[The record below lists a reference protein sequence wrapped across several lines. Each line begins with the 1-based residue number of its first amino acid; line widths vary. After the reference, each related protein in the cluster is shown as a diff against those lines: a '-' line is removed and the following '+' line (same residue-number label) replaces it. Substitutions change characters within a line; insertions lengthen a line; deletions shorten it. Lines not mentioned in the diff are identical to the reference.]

1 MVAQDDEIHES
12 GPEAAAAAGSPDGLR
27 RLFEAHSVAVVGASK
42 DPDKW
47 GYQVVRSILGGGFGG
62 AVYPVNPRGG
72 EILGLPVYER
82 LRNLPEPPDVVV
94 VSLPATFVPAV
105 IDEAAQAGAGV
116 LIVLAKGFR
125 EAGNAGLQDD
135 MVAALGRHG
144 LRLVGPNVMGL
155 TFLPLRLNTM
165 PWPCIDVAGP
175 LGVIGQS
182 GTVTAALAEW
192 AADDGLG
199 VSAILNTG
207 NQADVCEVDF
217 LEALDAEPSTRAIA
231 LHVEGLHDGRRF
243 LETLRALRKPVAV
256 LKSGR
261 STSGRRAAAS
271 HTGSLAGRDEVFTG
285 VCRQVGAIRAAT
297 LSDLYDSA
305 KALATLGHSRGDRVL
320 FLSTS
325 GGSGALAVD
334 DAERRGLT
342 VAQLPEGFIESL
354 RELGLAPAS
363 SANPLDLDTES
374 AADFETAGQLA
385 IDRDVADYI
394 VLGFG
399 DPIPGA
405 ARVAARLA
413 PQLPGGIVSYYLAG
427 GDVQR
432 AESLAMHEAGIP
444 VFPTPERAAHGIASC
459 VHWTRA
465 YRRRFADAEARMRA
479 GK

>member
-1 MVAQDDEIHES
+1 MVTQGEES
-12 GPEAAAAAGSPDGLR
+12 HLSEPGRVAPGGRVDGLR
-27 RLFEAHSVAVVGASK
+27 RLFEARSVAVVGASK
-42 DPDKW
+42 DPEKW
-47 GYQVVRSILGGGFGG
+47 GYQVVRSILGGGFEG

-72 EILGLPVYER
+72 EILGLRVWER
-82 LRNLPEPPDVVV
+82 LLDLPEPPDVIV
-94 VSLPATFVPAV
+94 VSLPAPLVPKV
-105 IDEAAQAGAGV
+105 VEEAAQVGAGV

-125 EAGNAGLQDD
+125 EAGNADLQDE
-135 MVAALGRHG
+135 MVAAARRHG

-155 TFLPLRLNTM
+155 TFLPARLNTM
-165 PWPCIDVAGP
+165 PWPCIDVPGP

-192 AADDGLG
+192 AADEGLG
-199 VSAILNTG
+199 ISAILNTG

-217 LEALDAEPSTRAIA
+217 LAALEADPSTRAIA
-231 LHVEGLHDGRRF
+231 LHVEGLQDGRRF
-243 LETLRALRKPVAV
+243 LETLRSLRKPVAV
-256 LKSGR
+256 LKSGG

-285 VCRQVGAIRAAT
+285 ACRQVGAIRAST

-334 DAERRGLT
+334 EAERQGLR
-342 VAQLPEGFIESL
+342 VAQLPEGFVESL
-354 RELGLAPAS
+354 REQGLAPAS

-374 AADFETAGQLA
+374 ADDFEAAGQLA

-405 ARVAARLA
+405 ARVAAKLA
-413 PQLPGGIVSYYLAG
+413 AQLPGGIVSYYLGG

-432 AESLAMHEAGIP
+432 TESLSMHEAGIP
-444 VFPTPERAAHGIASC
+444 VFPTPERAGLGVASC
-459 VHWTRA
+459 VHWTRS
-465 YRRRFADAEARMRA
+465 YRRRFPDAEAGEGA
-479 GK
+479 GS